1 MRLDRKRS
9 QASKGVVRDR
19 FDIIPPAA
27 SNSRNPMK
35 KLQLAGFIVSLT
47 AGGILAQSSK
57 STSGDGEWPM
67 YNRDL
72 AGTRYSPLK
81 QITTGNV
88 SKLVRAWSYLLGRD
102 QTAGTL
108 SGGSEFT

>member
-1 MRLDRKRS
+1 MPLDRKRS
-9 QASKGVVRDR
+9 QASEGVVRDR

-27 SNSRNPMK
+27 SNSRNFMK
-35 KLQLAGFIVSLT
+35 RLQLAVFVVSLT
-47 AGGILAQSSK
+47 AGGVLAQSTKPKTGK
-57 STSGDGEWPM
+57 SELPM

-88 SKLVRAWSYLLGRD
+88 SKLVRAWSYPL
-102 QTAGTL
+102 
-108 SGGSEFT
+108 